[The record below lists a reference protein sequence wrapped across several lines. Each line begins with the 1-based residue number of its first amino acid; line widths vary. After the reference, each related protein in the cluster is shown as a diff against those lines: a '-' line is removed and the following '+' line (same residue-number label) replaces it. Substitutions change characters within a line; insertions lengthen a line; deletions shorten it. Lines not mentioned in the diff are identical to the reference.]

1 MKDEDLIRKL
11 ENIKPPEIELLSHR
25 QELRSALLNSGYFRK
40 RSIRDWAKIVAPATA
55 AVLLLVFVGF
65 FSVIQPQL
73 QIARAKEIV
82 KDDPQVQELLEEY
95 GLKIGEVKLQDSEA
109 FVLLSPEL
117 VYAASG
123 ESRDK
128 SAAGYVLKVDL
139 LEEKVIGFGQIEE
152 GQAFE
157 DIDFA
162 QLEPSEGGGS

>member
-1 MKDEDLIRKL
+1 MKDEDLIPKL
-11 ENIKPPEIELLSHR
+11 ENLKTPEIELLSHK
-25 QELRSALLNSGYFRK
+25 QALRIALLSSGYFRK
-40 RSIRDWAKIVAPATA
+40 STIRDWAKIVAPATA
-55 AVLLLVFVGF
+55 AVLVIVFVGF
-65 FSVIQPQL
+65 FSIIQPQL

-95 GLKIGEVKLQDSEA
+95 GLKIGEVKLQDSDA

-128 SAAGYVLKVDL
+128 AAAGYVLKVDL
-139 LEEKVIGFGQIEE
+139 VEQKVIGFGQMEE

-157 DIDFA
+157 DIDFV